1 MSATRRNP
9 TWVVVAGLVCL
20 GLAAGVDALREER
33 KAERTFRPHAAPP
46 AVVSQLRAAGVRGI
60 LTYSDDRCRLHA
72 VRLPGLE
79 PAPAPGVESCEPHIP
94 TGGITAW
101 EGDVVWSGLG
111 FRTVQVVLSS
121 DDLERSLRTR
131 GWEGDVRA
139 VQAVRLDQDRLAV
152 LTEST
157 DPPRERMVAG
167 LEDQRLRFLLPS
179 WRIGSAEVVRPS
191 PTGRY
196 FTVRD
201 SGEPW
206 LRLFGSGGWELPLP
220 PVTQP
225 HAVAWSPDERWTAL
239 AARSAVY
246 VFRTE
251 EPWGPVVEIPLA
263 VRDLDWDA

>member
-1 MSATRRNP
+1 MSASRRSA
-9 TWVVVAGLVCL
+9 TWLVVAGLVCL
-20 GLAAGVDALREER
+20 GVAAGVDALRGER
-33 KAERTFRPHAAPP
+33 KAASAPRPKAAPP
-46 AVVSQLRAAGVRGI
+46 AVVAQLRAAGVRGI
-60 LTYSDDRCRLHA
+60 LTYSDECCRLHA

-79 PAPAPGVESCEPHIP
+79 PARAPAVESCESHIG

-111 FRTVQVVLSS
+111 FRTVEVVLSRN
-121 DDLERSLRTR
+121 DLERAFRAR
-131 GWEGDVRA
+131 GWEGDVRP
-139 VQAVRLDQDRLAV
+139 VQAVRLDRDQLAV
-152 LTEST
+152 LAEST
-157 DPPRERMVAG
+157 GSPRERLLAG
-167 LEDQRLRFLLPS
+167 FEGHRLRFLLPS
-179 WRIGSAEVVRPS
+179 RRIGAAEVVRPS

-206 LRLFGSGGWELPLP
+206 LRLFRSGGWELPLP
-220 PVTQP
+220 PVTRP

-239 AARSAVY
+239 AGGSAVY

-251 EPWGPVVEIPLA
+251 EPHGPVVELPLA